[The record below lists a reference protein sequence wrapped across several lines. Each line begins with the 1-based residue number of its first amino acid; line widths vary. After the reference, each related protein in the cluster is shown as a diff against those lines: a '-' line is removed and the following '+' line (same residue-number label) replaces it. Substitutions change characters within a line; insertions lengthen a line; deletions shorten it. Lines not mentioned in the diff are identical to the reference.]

1 MIIVKTEHDLGMS
14 NLVFS
19 TKEIARKHA
28 KEYFDSV
35 GFSDCTFDEY
45 EEYNLIEYVEF
56 TLVE

>member
-19 TKEIARKHA
+19 TKEIAREHA
-28 KEYFDSV
+28 REYFDSV
-35 GFSDCTFDEY
+35 GFEDGTFEDY
-45 EEYNLIEYVEF
+45 EEWNLIEYIEF